1 MLHPSDKSLG
11 AGSNDRSSL
20 SSFRIKV
27 AEKLVDDITNQ
38 LIIPDLKIAVSCL
51 EMTPY
56 NNKWGLATKQAAMGM
71 RVRAYLYN
79 KDYENTVEAAKEL
92 MELDKTLENSMFL
105 DDYKSI
111 FANSNENNPEILF
124 SLKYVAN
131 GTKQG
136 STFNTP
142 FGSKIPGLPTGSM
155 NGSWATVSILPE
167 LLILIH

>member
-1 MLHPSDKSLG
+1 
-11 AGSNDRSSL
+11 
-20 SSFRIKV
+20 
-27 AEKLVDDITNQ
+27 
-38 LIIPDLKIAVSCL
+38 
-51 EMTPY
+51 
-56 NNKWGLATKQAAMGM
+56 M

-142 FGSKIPGLPTGSM
+142 FGSKSPDCRQE
-155 NGSWATVSILPE
+155 A
-167 LLILIH
+167 